1 CIGNKADLLSRLE
14 ERKTAVE
21 QKAQDD
27 EGESL
32 PTESENSQEEPTD
45 HAAGDS
51 EKEKAEDEAPI
62 AYYQAIVKKAQDLG
76 KQNDWPYVSMELDN
90 LSRKWSDGPE
100 ADSEEMTK
108 LYQKFTRTADNFEK
122 RKEEHYEELN
132 KQKQK
137 NFETKKRLLKEFEGI
152 ISNETWTATKRVSQ
166 MKGQWNSTG
175 AIPSG
180 KGEDFDTRF
189 NELLNTY
196 NDHKV
201 DRLVQQR
208 QKREDN
214 LMIKLTVLEKMERVN
229 KSIDHETENWD
240 EIDEK
245 FDALTGQWQKI
256 GRVPQEKA
264 NGAWDRYKQAQ
275 DD

>member
-1 CIGNKADLLSRLE
+1 
-14 ERKTAVE
+14 
-21 QKAQDD
+21 
-27 EGESL
+27 
-32 PTESENSQEEPTD
+32 
-45 HAAGDS
+45 
-51 EKEKAEDEAPI
+51 
-62 AYYQAIVKKAQDLG
+62 
-76 KQNDWPYVSMELDN
+76 
-90 LSRKWSDGPE
+90 
-100 ADSEEMTK
+100 
-108 LYQKFTRTADNFEK
+108 
-122 RKEEHYEELN
+122 
-132 KQKQK
+132 
-137 NFETKKRLLKEFEGI
+137 LLKEFEGI

-189 NELLNTY
+189 NELLNTF

-240 EIDEK
+240 DIDEK
-245 FDALTGQWQKI
+245 FDALTGQWKKI

-264 NGAWDRYKQAQ
+264 NEAWDRYKKAQ
-275 DD
+275 DDFYDLKYRYNPDHQSKVDKFTSKKEKLIEQAKSLAEADDIATAARQINKLHRRWK